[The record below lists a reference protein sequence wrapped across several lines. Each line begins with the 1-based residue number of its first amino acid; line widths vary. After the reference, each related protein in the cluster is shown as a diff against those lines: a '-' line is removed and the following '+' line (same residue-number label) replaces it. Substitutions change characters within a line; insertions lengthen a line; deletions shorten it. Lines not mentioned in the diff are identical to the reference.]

1 MLLSETAN
9 SRHLDSQTDGYVE
22 TKLAKISEAENYAV
36 KNRYRHQHK
45 TMNFAEKKRMP
56 IDERKVKDLLRHS
69 HIFRNRLNSE
79 IGTYQHL
86 IDNPQ
91 MENGVLTY
99 LNEAAYGD
107 MRDLI
112 RDVGL
117 NKDAIPFY
125 NLAAMNKI
133 KQKQTYTSD
142 QNFHYLVNAMFTP
155 LDMTDHEEN
164 FVGWNEVG
172 GELPI
177 NRLSWL
183 EVIKPEPIQ

>member
-1 MLLSETAN
+1 
-9 SRHLDSQTDGYVE
+9 
-22 TKLAKISEAENYAV
+22 V

-133 KQKQTYTSD
+133 KQKQTY
-142 QNFHYLVNAMFTP
+142 
-155 LDMTDHEEN
+155 
-164 FVGWNEVG
+164 
-172 GELPI
+172 
-177 NRLSWL
+177 
-183 EVIKPEPIQ
+183 